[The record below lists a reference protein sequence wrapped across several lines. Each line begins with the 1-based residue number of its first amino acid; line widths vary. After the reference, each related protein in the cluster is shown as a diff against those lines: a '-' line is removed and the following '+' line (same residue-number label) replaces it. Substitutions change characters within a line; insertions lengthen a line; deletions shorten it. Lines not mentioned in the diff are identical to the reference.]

1 MSLLLDRREFI
12 TTCAGVLLLPKAL
25 LALGT
30 EHPDRDLNK
39 ILQELPQ
46 SRPHIDRMQV
56 YCERYSEIFPVPLVW
71 PAKMQAIESRYN
83 PNAISNSF
91 AVGSAQFIHST
102 ARELGAHL
110 PSAEEFRQ
118 QDDVLTLRSEYKV
131 NIDEAVEAF
140 KNGDDQVAGRLREQA
155 QTLWKQYEK
164 NRKTTI
170 ADFKRRMFAL
180 STEDRKAFDSRF
192 DPATSDDMIVHYMA
206 ILARTIKKELDLIDD
221 PYILLLAAVAYN
233 AGPGNV
239 KRSLGIPA
247 VAQNVGYANQLMVFQ
262 KVKF

>member
-30 EHPDRDLNK
+30 ESQDRDLNK

-46 SRPHIDRMQV
+46 SRPHIGRMQAS
-56 YCERYSEIFPVPLVW
+56 CERYSTIFSVPLIW

-102 ARELGAHL
+102 ARELGARL
-110 PSAEEFRQ
+110 PSVEEFRQ
-118 QDDVLTLRSEYKV
+118 QDDVLTIRNEYQVK
-131 NIDEAVEAF
+131 IDEAVETF
-140 KNGDDQVAGRLREQA
+140 KNGDDQLAGRLREQA
-155 QTLWKQYEK
+155 QTLWEKYEK
-164 NRKTTI
+164 NHKTTM

-180 STEDRKAFDSRF
+180 STEDRRAFDSRF
-192 DPATSDDMIVHYMA
+192 DPATSDDMIVHYLA
-206 ILARTIKKELDLIDD
+206 ILARTIKKELDLVDGN
-221 PYILLLAAVAYN
+221 YILLLAAVAYN

-239 KRSLGIPA
+239 KRSVGIPA
-247 VAQNVGYANQLMVFQ
+247 VAQNVGYANKLMVFQ